1 MLCSLQCSKLSARS
15 AYQRPKHA
23 TGGPGMQAVFLV
35 SGQGSCGGTGVF
47 LPQKAGTK
55 STRKP
60 GLHLKFNCSLK
71 LVFIVPYRV
80 KVSQRSTFY
89 TSSS

>member
-1 MLCSLQCSKLSARS
+1 MLCLLQRSKFTARS
-15 AYQRPKHA
+15 SSYQRPKHA

-60 GLHLKFNCSLK
+60 GLLLHLKLNF
-71 LVFIVPYRV
+71 LV
-80 KVSQRSTFY
+80 
-89 TSSS
+89 

>member
-1 MLCSLQCSKLSARS
+1 
-15 AYQRPKHA
+15 
-23 TGGPGMQAVFLV
+23 MQALFLV

-60 GLHLKFNCSLK
+60 GFHFKFNSTLK
-71 LVFIVPYRV
+71 LVFREYH
-80 KVSQRSTFY
+80 Y
-89 TSSS
+89 TIY